1 MNTLLTAQCKTTT
14 VPSPCFHCGEAV
26 SPYAHFAFK
35 FENKIQPLCCAGCK
49 AVAQT
54 ILDAGLG
61 AYYNNRTA
69 TAAMPPERDAVGA
82 LFDIDS
88 VASTYVVTPN
98 ATQRELDIY
107 IEGITCAACVW
118 LAESALAR
126 VPGVSSVLVN
136 QITHRAKVNWSSDA
150 VTIDTLIA
158 SLACVGLGA
167 QPASSSERFA
177 ARQRAQRRALIALG
191 VAALS
196 MMQVMMFTVP
206 IYLAD
211 AGDVAAE
218 VMLLLGWAGF
228 VLTVPVVLYSARTFY
243 SGAWRDLR
251 QARIGMDLPIVLAII
266 ATFFSSTFAMLNGGK
281 ELYFDSISMFVFLLL
296 AARYLESRV
305 RESSL
310 AVVEKLTNAQPTLA
324 WHASNYPADSD
335 CTQVAA
341 ATLNIGDVIR
351 VSTGEAV
358 AADGLIVA
366 GESAFDESLLS
377 GEARPQRR
385 GAASRL
391 VAGSLNVGSPVFL
404 KVTAIGTITTAAKL
418 GRLTEH
424 ALASRSHFVALTN
437 RVARWVAPITIALA
451 LGGAIAWWFIDP
463 TRSFSVAVAVLA
475 IACPCA
481 LALAAPAA
489 QAIAINRL
497 AREGL
502 LITRAETLEKIAAA
516 TNIAF
521 DKTGTLT
528 NCESAITATHLLGKY
543 SETEI
548 LAMCVALEAGSAHPI
563 ARGLNACAAQV
574 GMRKVVSPV
583 VKNLNFSSGNG
594 VSGEVDGI
602 ALRLGRQAFVQA
614 LVGCDLP
621 HAISNATLFIGC
633 EGSWLGAFELND
645 AVKPDAH
652 TMLQA
657 LARTGLTPHLLSGDC
672 VERVNSVAQSLNID
686 STHAHGEQSP
696 QDKLDYIRAR
706 PSAWIAVGDGV
717 NDAPLLGAADVSI
730 AMGAGA
736 DITRITA
743 DAVLL
748 SPHLMPLVTARQV
761 AIKLKRIIAQNFCWA
776 LAYNLVALPLAL
788 GGFISPA
795 SAALGMALS
804 SMVVII
810 NSMRLGKR

>member
-1 MNTLLTAQCKTTT
+1 MNTLLTAQRQTTT
-14 VPSPCFHCGEAV
+14 VQSPCFHCGEAV
-26 SPYAHFAFK
+26 SPHVHFAFK
-35 FENKIQPLCCAGCK
+35 FENENRPLCCAGCK

-69 TAAMPPERDAVGA
+69 TAAVPLGRDAVGT
-82 LFDIDS
+82 LFDLDS
-88 VASTYVVTPN
+88 VASTYVVTSGN
-98 ATQRELDIY
+98 THRELDLY

-126 VPGVSSVLVN
+126 VPGVMSVTVN
-136 QITHRAKVNWSSDA
+136 QITHRAKVTWLRDT
-150 VTIDTLIA
+150 VTIDTL
-158 SLACVGLGA
+158 LAGLARVGLGA
-167 QPASSSERFA
+167 QPASSTERFA
-177 ARQRAQRRALIALG
+177 ARQRTQRRALVALG

-206 IYLAD
+206 IYLSD
-211 AGDVAAE
+211 AEDVALE
-218 VMLLLGWAGF
+218 VMLILGWAGL
-228 VLTVPVVLYSARTFY
+228 VLTLPVVLYSARIFY

-251 QARIGMDLPIVLAII
+251 QARIGMDLPIVLAIV
-266 ATFFSSTFAMLNGGK
+266 ATFGSSTFALFSGSNDI
-281 ELYFDSISMFVFLLL
+281 YFDSISMFVFLLL

-310 AVVEKLTNAQPTLA
+310 ALIEKLTNAQPGLA
-324 WHASNYPADSD
+324 WRATDYPKANN

-358 AADGLIVA
+358 AADGVIIE

-377 GEARPQRR
+377 GESHPRRR

-391 VAGSLNVGSPVFL
+391 IAGSINVGSPVFL
-404 KVTAIGTITTAAKL
+404 KVTAIGSTTTAAKL
-418 GRLTEH
+418 GRLTEQ
-424 ALASRSHFVALTN
+424 ALASRSRFVDLTT
-437 RVARWVAPITIALA
+437 RITRWVAPVTIAFA
-451 LGGAIAWWFIDP
+451 LGGALVWWFIDP

-475 IACPCA
+475 VACPCA

-516 TNIAF
+516 TNVAF

-528 NCESAITATHLLGKY
+528 ECESAIITTHLLGKY
-543 SETEI
+543 SEIEI
-548 LAMCVALEAGSAHPI
+548 LAMCVALEAGSTHPI
-563 ARGLNACAAQV
+563 ALGLNARAALV
-574 GMRKVVSPV
+574 GVYGRIFPTANK
-583 VKNLNFSSGNG
+583 LNFSSGNG
-594 VSGEVDGI
+594 VAGEIDGI
-602 ALRLGRQAFVQA
+602 ALRLGRRDFVQA
-614 LVGCDLP
+614 LVRCDLP
-621 HAISNATLFIGC
+621 HAIANASLFIGC
-633 EGSWLGAFELND
+633 EGAWLGAFELSD
-645 AVKPDAH
+645 AVKPDAVD
-652 TMLQA
+652 MLHV
-657 LARTGLTPHLLSGDC
+657 LTRLGLTPHLLSGDRID
-672 VERVNSVAQSLNID
+672 RVNGVAQTLNIE
-686 STHAHGEQSP
+686 STRTNGEQLP
-696 QDKLDYIRAR
+696 QDKLNYIRAR
-706 PSAWIAVGDGV
+706 PSVWIAVGDGV

-748 SPHLMPLVTARQV
+748 SSHLMPLVTARQV

-776 LAYNLVALPLAL
+776 LAYNLIALPLAL
-788 GGFISPA
+788 GGLISPA

-804 SMVVII
+804 SLIVII
-810 NSMRLGKR
+810 NSMRLARR